1 MTQKERQERSREE
14 IYQAALEEFGTSG
27 YDKVNMERICG
38 NHGIS
43 KGMMYH
49 YYSSKDALFLLC
61 VERTFAEL
69 KDYVEQH
76 AELLDG
82 QDTLNDIR
90 EYFLIREHFFQQNP
104 REKMIFETAMLR
116 PPKLLAEQIHQLR
129 APIRSMNRE
138 FLRRLV
144 GKMPLCPGLDQE
156 KATRYLES
164 VGYFFQNV
172 ASCYYQSGK
181 TGTDLHAVL
190 EQAGE
195 MLDLFL
201 FGVLRQPGCPADPLQ
216 PGDGPDP
223 AGSGG
228 AAGKM
233 PQLAPPR
240 CLLPG
245 RGYLAGPGD
254 RVFQPNH

>member
-1 MTQKERQERSREE
+1 MDADETGGRELCGMTQKERQERSREE

-27 YDKVNMERICG
+27 YDNVNMERICG

-144 GKMPLCPGLDQE
+144 GKMPLRPGLDQE
-156 KATRYLES
+156 
-164 VGYFFQNV
+164 
-172 ASCYYQSGK
+172 
-181 TGTDLHAVL
+181 
-190 EQAGE
+190 
-195 MLDLFL
+195 
-201 FGVLRQPGCPADPLQ
+201 
-216 PGDGPDP
+216 
-223 AGSGG
+223 
-228 AAGKM
+228 
-233 PQLAPPR
+233 
-240 CLLPG
+240 
-245 RGYLAGPGD
+245 
-254 RVFQPNH
+254 